1 VSDARIKSTGD
12 LIHVCEECEAAWPT
26 GVLIAFDSFED
37 LASLLKSKG
46 LIGIWDELDVT
57 EG

>member
-1 VSDARIKSTGD
+1 

-46 LIGIWDELDVT
+46 LIGIWAELDVT